1 VASRQLFLL
10 NGVRITIES
19 LTLGLQTK
27 NIAIVH
33 TVIIFVIMLSSM
45 FVMYSTSEHVGS
57 PGRMWELLKAAAEVR
72 PVDGNAGGEFL
83 TMRSVQG
90 GLIGL
95 IFLGGGFSAT
105 VDSQ

>member
-1 VASRQLFLL
+1 
-10 NGVRITIES
+10 
-19 LTLGLQTK
+19 
-27 NIAIVH
+27 
-33 TVIIFVIMLSSM
+33 
-45 FVMYSTSEHVGS
+45 
-57 PGRMWELLKAAAEVR
+57 MWELLKAAAEVR